1 MVAERKKCFVWNR
14 LIRRELIVNHHLY
27 FTPGIVY
34 EDILWNYQLYR
45 HVSAILILPTITHFY
60 EYNQNS
66 ITKLSPQRAE
76 LHVRSYTKV
85 CIGMLKTDYERSLF
99 VEQHLFIFWALLSA
113 IDYNNQYASAIQ
125 ARTKALLCKAK
136 RLTKQS
142 GLSPDMKSRQ
152 QDLVFCL
159 FYSHVSAIA
168 YGHLNGLSE
177 VVQAIGFLK
186 AAIPDLTFSH
196 GTRQKLWTVMLHK
209 MPTPVL
215 GALLYSKQM
224 LLKRVHRAAQGPNG
238 A

>member
-1 MVAERKKCFVWNR
+1 MVAERKKCFVGNR

-34 EDILWNYQLYR
+34 EDILWSYQLYR

-66 ITKLSPQRAE
+66 ITKLSPQRVE

-136 RLTKQS
+136 RLLM
-142 GLSPDMKSRQ
+142 G
-152 QDLVFCL
+152 
-159 FYSHVSAIA
+159 
-168 YGHLNGLSE
+168 
-177 VVQAIGFLK
+177 K
-186 AAIPDLTFSH
+186 A
-196 GTRQKLWTVMLHK
+196 
-209 MPTPVL
+209 
-215 GALLYSKQM
+215 
-224 LLKRVHRAAQGPNG
+224 LKRGRIVLAVFFLIMYRPFSKVMQAKAFRRYYIHLPSPTVTSTGCRKWCRQ
-238 A
+238 